1 MDEEKKPGQGWEKN
15 TDNTFKATLSVP
27 KKPSAVVQTASSSG
41 TSQNTNQRVRAI
53 VNNETGAIQLYE
65 TREPLGDRLFN
76 TFNPSTGKWESP
88 SNDPQAFNEIQ
99 NKIGVDGVQKLQNQ
113 AKQGAING
121 VINPTSTN
129 ENKAKISSTEGYK
142 SLSNTIK
149 QDPNSEQAGSVGAES
164 FNASEI
170 SQGIGAGKLRKDYG
184 SDNRYPLNMKE
195 DQDCIKFTMYE
206 YAPKGFGSGSG
217 LGGFTGSNKGT
228 KLGVVTLP
236 IQPQITDSNT
246 VTWGED
252 NMNALQA
259 AAAAASYAAI
269 TKGGEGIAKTAEEI
283 STEIGEQKGNITAAL
298 AAKFAGAAV
307 GANENFLSRTT
318 GAILNNNVEL
328 LFQGPSLRT
337 FSFTFLM
344 SAREPKESEQIKK
357 IIRFFK
363 QGMSVKRTDG
373 NLFLKAPNVFDIEY
387 LHRNAPHKYIN
398 KIKTCALQNC
408 SVNYTPDG
416 NYATYEDGAMT
427 QYSLTLSFGEIDPLY
442 DDEYDSLGLDHIG
455 Y

>member
-1 MDEEKKPGQGWEKN
+1 MAEEKKAGQGWEKN

-41 TSQNTNQRVRAI
+41 TSQNTNQRVRVI

-99 NKIGVDGVQKLQNQ
+99 NRIGTDGIQKLQNQ

-129 ENKAKISSTEGYK
+129 ENKVKISSTEGYK

-149 QDPNSEQAGSVGAES
+149 QDPNSGQVGPES
-164 FNASEI
+164 FNQGEI
-170 SQGIGAGKLRKDYG
+170 SQAVGQGKLRSSYG
-184 SDNRYPLNMKE
+184 DTRYPLNMKS
-195 DQDCIKFTMYE
+195 DQDYIKFTMYT
-206 YAPKGFGSGSG
+206 YVPKTFGLTSG
-217 LGGFTGSNKGT
+217 LGAFSGSNKGS
-228 KLGVVTLP
+228 KLGTVTLP
-236 IQPQITDSNT
+236 IQPQISDSNS

-252 NMNALQA
+252 TINSVEA
-259 AAAAASYAAI
+259 AAAATAYASITRGVEGAEESVNQAA
-269 TKGGEGIAKTAEEI
+269 TGIA
-283 STEIGEQKGNITAAL
+283 EQKGSITTTL
-298 AAKFAGAAV
+298 AAGLAGKAV
-307 GANENFLSRTT
+307 GANENFLSRVT
-318 GAILNNNVEL
+318 GGILNNNVEL
-328 LFQGPSLRT
+328 LFQGPALRS
-337 FSFTFLM
+337 FSFTFIM
-344 SAREPKESEQIKK
+344 SAREPRESEAIRN

-363 QGMSVKRTDG
+363 QGMSVKRTES

-387 LHRNAPHKYIN
+387 YHKNAPHKYIN

-442 DDEYDSLGLDHIG
+442 DDEYDALGLDHIG

>member
-1 MDEEKKPGQGWEKN
+1 MAEEKKPGQGWQKN
-15 TDNTFKATLSVP
+15 TDNTYKATLSVP
-27 KKPSAVVQTASSSG
+27 KKPSAVVQTAASSG
-41 TSQNTNQRVRAI
+41 TSQNTNQNVRVI

-76 TFNPSTGKWESP
+76 TFNPSTGKWEAP
-88 SNDPQAFNEIQ
+88 ANDQKALTDITS
-99 NKIGVDGVQKLQNQ
+99 KIGPDGLQKVQNQ

-142 SLSNTIK
+142 SASNTIK
-149 QDPNSEQAGSVGAES
+149 QDPNSGTIGAES
-164 FNASEI
+164 FNQQQTINEI
-170 SQGIGAGKLRKDYG
+170 GKANLRRDYG
-184 SDNRYPLNMKE
+184 DNNRYPLKMKP
-195 DQDCIKFTMYE
+195 DQDHIKFTMYT
-206 YAPKGFGSGSG
+206 YAPKSFSAADALGSFSG
-217 LGGFTGSNKGT
+217 GKRGNKGER
-228 KLGVVTLP
+228 LGSVVLP
-236 IQPQITDSNT
+236 IQPQISDSNS
-246 VTWGED
+246 VVWGED
-252 NMNALQA
+252 QISAVDAAVAATALATIKQ
-259 AAAAASYAAI
+259 
-269 TKGGEGIAKTAEEI
+269 GGSGAQESVEEI
-283 STEIGEQKGNITAAL
+283 GKAVSEQKENITTSI
-298 AAKFAGAAV
+298 AAKFAQNAASIN
-307 GANENFLSRTT
+307 GNFLSRVT
-318 GAILNNNVEL
+318 GGILNNNVEL

-337 FSFTFLM
+337 FTFTFLM
-344 SAREPKESEQIKK
+344 SAREKDETEMIRK

-416 NYATYEDGAMT
+416 NYSTYTDGSMT
-427 QYSLTLSFGEIDPLY
+427 QYSLTLTFGEIDPIY
-442 DDEYDSLGLDHIG
+442 DDEYTEPDNIG

>member
-1 MDEEKKPGQGWEKN
+1 MAEEKKPGQGWQKN
-15 TDNTFKATLSVP
+15 TDNTYKATLSVP
-27 KKPSAVVQTASSSG
+27 KKPSAVVQTAASSG
-41 TSQNTNQRVRAI
+41 TSQNTNQNVRVI

-76 TFNPSTGKWESP
+76 TFNPSTGKWEAP
-88 SNDPQAFNEIQ
+88 ANDQKALTDITS
-99 NKIGVDGVQKLQNQ
+99 KIGPDGLQKVQNQ

-142 SLSNTIK
+142 SASNTIK
-149 QDPNSEQAGSVGAES
+149 QDPNSEQVGTIGAES
-164 FNASEI
+164 LNVGDL
-170 SQGIGAGKLRKDYG
+170 QKQIGSAKFRNNYG
-184 SDNRYPLNMKE
+184 DDNRYPLKMKQ
-195 DQDCIKFTMYE
+195 DQDHIKFTMYA
-206 YAPKGFGSGSG
+206 YAPKTFGVKSG
-217 LGGFTGSNKGT
+217 LGGFTGSNKGA
-228 KLGVVTLP
+228 KLGTVTLP
-236 IQPQITDSNT
+236 IQPQISDSNS
-246 VTWGED
+246 VSWGED
-252 NMNALQA
+252 SINALEATA
-259 AAAAASYAAI
+259 AGAAYAGI
-269 TKGGEGIAKTAEEI
+269 MQGGEGVAKAAEDIAKEV
-283 STEIGEQKGNITAAL
+283 GEQKENINAAI
-298 AAKFAGAAV
+298 AAKFAGAAAGV
-307 GANENFLSRTT
+307 NGNFLSRVT
-318 GAILNNNVEL
+318 GGILNNNVEL

-337 FSFTFLM
+337 FTFTFLM
-344 SAREPKESEQIKK
+344 SAREKDETEMIRK

-416 NYATYEDGAMT
+416 NYSTYTDGSMT
-427 QYSLTLSFGEIDPLY
+427 QYSLTLTFGEIDPIY
-442 DDEYDSLGLDHIG
+442 DDEYTEPDNIG